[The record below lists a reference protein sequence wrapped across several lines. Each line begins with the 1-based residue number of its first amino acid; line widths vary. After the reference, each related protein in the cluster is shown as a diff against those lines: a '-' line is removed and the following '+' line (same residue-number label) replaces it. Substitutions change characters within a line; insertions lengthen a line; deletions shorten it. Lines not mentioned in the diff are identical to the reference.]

1 MQYRPLGRTDIKVS
15 AYCLGSMTWGTQNSE
30 DEGHAQIDAALDAGI
45 NFIDTAE
52 MYPTTPLSA
61 ETQGRTEEIIGSW
74 VAKTGRR
81 DDVVI
86 ATKIVGEGFPRIRDG
101 APISADTLAGA
112 VETSL
117 RRLQTDVIDLY
128 QLHWPNRGSYHFR
141 KWPHFDPTGQDTRA
155 ADDIAACVAALD
167 DLVKA
172 GKIRAI
178 GLSNESAW
186 GTMQFINAANASG
199 GPRVASIQNEYSLLC
214 RHYDLDLA
222 ELTHHEDVGL
232 LAFSPLATGILTGK
246 YLNDATPPGSRRSI
260 NNGDLGGRL
269 SGKGVEAASRAYV
282 ELARDH
288 GLDPTQ
294 MALAFC
300 AQRPFMT
307 SVIFGATTQEQLST
321 ALGAVDVTLSDA
333 VLEDINAIYKTYPVP
348 M

>member
-1 MQYRPLGRTDIKVS
+1 MQTRPLGRTGIDVS
-15 AYCLGSMTWGTQNSE
+15 LYCLGSMTWGTQNTE
-30 DEGHAQIDAALDAGI
+30 AEGHAQIDAALDGGI

-52 MYPTTPLSA
+52 MYPSNPLSK
-61 ETQGRTEEIIGSW
+61 ETQGRTEEILGSW
-74 VAKTGRR
+74 VAKSGRR

-86 ATKIVGEGFPRIRDG
+86 ATKVIGDGYANIRDG
-101 APISADTLAGA
+101 GPITPDSIAIA
-112 VETSL
+112 VEGSL
-117 RRLQTDVIDLY
+117 RRLQTDFIDLY

-141 KWPHFDPTGQDTRA
+141 KWHSFDPTGQDKDA
-155 ADDIAACVAALD
+155 PADIAACLEALD
-167 DLVKA
+167 GLVKA

-186 GTMQFINAANASG
+186 GTAQFLSIAEANG
-199 GPRVASIQNEYSLLC
+199 WPRVASIQNEYSLLC

-222 ELTHHEDVGL
+222 ELTHHEHVGL

-246 YLNDATPPGSRRSI
+246 YLGGAMPEGSRATITS
-260 NNGDLGGRL
+260 GLGGRL
-269 SGKGVEAASRAYV
+269 TESVEAATQAYV
-282 ELARDH
+282 DLAREH

-307 SVIFGATTQEQLST
+307 SIIFGARTMDQLST
-321 ALGAVDVTLSDA
+321 AIGAAEVTLSDE
-333 VLEDINAIYKTYPVP
+333 VMDGITAIYRAHPIP